1 MRLYK
6 RTHLY
11 YDGFRCQLDFLLQ
24 VFTGWLSK
32 LGPWLRTE
40 MKKGKRSSKL
50 WLVCCHFFYFS
61 TLLSFYNM
69 VLLRFPGGSHLVRIL
84 QKFWSRQDQK
94 TGERQIFSKRS
105 QLSIDKSLI
114 VTFYVSFEE
123 TAIFAHL
130 AIALFIL

>member
-1 MRLYK
+1 
-6 RTHLY
+6 
-11 YDGFRCQLDFLLQ
+11 
-24 VFTGWLSK
+24 
-32 LGPWLRTE
+32 
-40 MKKGKRSSKL
+40 
-50 WLVCCHFFYFS
+50 
-61 TLLSFYNM
+61 M

-84 QKFWSRQDQK
+84 KKFWSRQDQK

-130 AIALFIL
+130 AITLSSYEALMKLFVDIKLIDSNKCQEQFTADKEGKKS